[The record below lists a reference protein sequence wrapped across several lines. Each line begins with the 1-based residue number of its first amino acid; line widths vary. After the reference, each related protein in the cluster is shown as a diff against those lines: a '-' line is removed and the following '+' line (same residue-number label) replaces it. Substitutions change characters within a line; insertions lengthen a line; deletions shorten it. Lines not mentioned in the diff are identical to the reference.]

1 MGCHCLALC
10 NPIDCSP
17 PGPSIRRIIQAR
29 TLEWVAISFSN
40 RNYRKKESEVAQ
52 SCLTLWDPMDYSL
65 PGSSIHRIFQ
75 ARVLEWVA
83 ISFSSKYYMIF
94 YKGPE
99 HPQMLI
105 LEVISGA
112 NPLRSPRDDE
122 MTVAVLSHLAPSC
135 FSHVQLFVTLWTV
148 AFQAPLSRGFSRK
161 EYWSLLPCP
170 SPGHLPNLSQPNLLY
185 SQWRNSSPIGFPT
198 SESAN

>member
-17 PGPSIRRIIQAR
+17 PGPSILRIIQAR
-29 TLEWVAISFSN
+29 TLEWVAISFS
-40 RNYRKKESEVAQ
+40 
-52 SCLTLWDPMDYSL
+52 
-65 PGSSIHRIFQ
+65 
-75 ARVLEWVA
+75 
-83 ISFSSKYYMIF
+83 SKYYIIF

-105 LEVISGA
+105 LEVISGTK
-112 NPLRSPRDDE
+112 PLRSPRDDE
-122 MTVAVLSHLAPSC
+122 MTVVVLSHLAPSC

-161 EYWSLLPCP
+161 EYWSRLPCP
-170 SPGHLPNLSQPNLLY
+170 SPGDLPNLSQPHLLY

-198 SESAN
+198 SESAS